1 MYKKLALMALASSFF
16 VGCASVPM
24 EANDKSEKAK
34 LFNAPSDGTSGI
46 YVFRKDTPVG
56 AALKKDV
63 WIDGKCIG
71 ETAKGIFFYSEV
83 DGGKDHT
90 ISTESEFS
98 ANDKTVKANAGEL
111 YFFQQYIKV
120 GVFVGGANLEQ
131 FDAEQGKQEVSKL
144 KLAKQGN
151 CNSKR

>member
-1 MYKKLALMALASSFF
+1 MYKKLALIALASSFF
-16 VGCASVPM
+16 IGCASVPM
-24 EANDKSEKAK
+24 ETPEKSEKAK
-34 LFNAPSDGTSGI
+34 LFNAPSSGTSGI
-46 YVFRKDTPVG
+46 YIFRKDTPVG

-63 WIDGKCIG
+63 WIDNKCIG

-83 DGGKDHT
+83 EGDKEHA

-98 ANDKTVKANAGEL
+98 PNDKVVKTNAGEL
-111 YFFQQYIKV
+111 YFFQQYIKM
-120 GVFVGGANLEQ
+120 GAFVGGANLEQ

-151 CNSKR
+151 CSSTR

>member
-71 ETAKGIFFYSEV
+71 ETAKV
-83 DGGKDHT
+83 
-90 ISTESEFS
+90 FS
-98 ANDKTVKANAGEL
+98 
-111 YFFQQYIKV
+111 FI
-120 GVFVGGANLEQ
+120 
-131 FDAEQGKQEVSKL
+131 
-144 KLAKQGN
+144 AK
-151 CNSKR
+151 